1 ALARSMKA
9 VVVASGLVSEERS
22 KIVSGR
28 IGVRAGSRLRQP
40 KAAWWRTRPAWETRI
55 TAPGNAPAATAPSIS
70 SPTRAKSTSGDRRLE
85 RDEAPALGIERDL
98 DAEGERHVLRDP
110 SARGVPRGEPERDR
124 AGQVAHARAHDVERA
139 HAVDRRACRHG
150 AEDDARDALELA
162 RLAKVREQAVEAV
175 GPLGH
180 VLEEEDRPVGVGGP
194 GRAERRRQHREAA
207 ADEPPAG
214 RAGPDRDRRLRLPA
228 PPGVGE
234 QRAEVRGG

>member
-1 ALARSMKA
+1 MKA

-85 RDEAPALGIERDL
+85 RDQAPALGVERDL

-139 HAVDRRACRHG
+139 HAVDRRACRPG
-150 AEDDARDALELA
+150 AEDEARDALERA
-162 RLAKVREQAVEAV
+162 RLAELREHAVEA
-175 GPLGH
+175 GGAPG
-180 VLEEEDRPVGVGGP
+180 GGP
-194 GRAERRRQHREAA
+194 RGE
-207 ADEPPAG
+207 G
-214 RAGPDRDRRLRLPA
+214 PA
-228 PPGVGE
+228 PRVG
-234 QRAEVRGG
+234 RPRRGGRPHPHPR

>member
-1 ALARSMKA
+1 MKA

-22 KIVSGR
+22 RMVSGR
-28 IGVRAGSRLRQP
+28 IGGRAGPRLRQP

-85 RDEAPALGIERDL
+85 RDQAPALGVERDL

-162 RLAKVREQAVEAV
+162 RLAKGREQAVEA
-175 GPLGH
+175 GRAP
-180 VLEEEDRPVGVGGP
+180 RPVPQGEERPPRGRGP
-194 GRAERRRQHREAA
+194 
-207 ADEPPAG
+207 
-214 RAGPDRDRRLRLPA
+214 
-228 PPGVGE
+228 
-234 QRAEVRGG
+234 